1 MNELRI
7 IGTQKFMGIEIPIV
21 EGGFGEDCRI
31 SFDKTIADIHG
42 VSPSEI
48 RKSIN
53 RLIKRGRLK
62 ESVDYIQLVNSLPV
76 EILNEMLLT
85 IGIRKQDIT
94 KAKEI
99 FIMSERGYSK
109 LIKAMDDDT
118 SWDVMDK
125 FIDEY
130 FSMREVINSDVN
142 KKAHL
147 LLMIYNGGQ
156 DGILASKELA
166 QLEVQEATAPLIA
179 ENNELKPKAEFHDA
193 VHISI
198 NSISIGKFS
207 GVLQK
212 NPLFRKFGRN
222 KLFQW
227 LRDNDYLC
235 ICGDLRN
242 KPTQRALSGGYMDY
256 DEYVTDN
263 GYGKTITTYKPLITG
278 KGQIYFTEK
287 LIKEFGEVHE

>member
-1 MNELRI
+1 MNELKNN
-7 IGTQKFMGIEIPIV
+7 GTQIFMGIEIPII
-21 EGGFGEDCRI
+21 EGGFGENQKVI
-31 SFDKTIADIHG
+31 LAKTISQIHG
-42 VSPSEI
+42 QPLKKINQLINENIDEFEFGVDILDLKSGYLESTEFLLNFMNRQSISNSTNIYLLSEQGYMLLVGFMKTEQSKKI
-48 RKSIN
+48 RK
-53 RLIKRGRLK
+53 
-62 ESVDYIQLVNSLPV
+62 
-76 EILNEMLLT
+76 
-85 IGIRKQDIT
+85 
-94 KAKEI
+94 
-99 FIMSERGYSK
+99 K
-109 LIKAMDDDT
+109 LRR
-118 SWDVMDK
+118 
-125 FIDEY
+125 EY
-130 FSMREVINSDVN
+130 FAMREVINSDVN

-156 DGILASKELA
+156 DGILASKELT

-193 VHISI
+193 VHTSI

-278 KGQIYFTEK
+278 KGHIYFTEK

>member
-1 MNELRI
+1 MNELKNN
-7 IGTQKFMGIEIPIV
+7 GTQIFMGIEIPII
-21 EGGFGEDCRI
+21 EGGFGENQKVI
-31 SFDKTIADIHG
+31 LAKTISQIHG
-42 VSPSEI
+42 QPLKKINQLINENIDEFEFGVDILDLKSGYLESTEFLLNFMNRQSEQGYMLLVGFMKTEQSKKI
-48 RKSIN
+48 RK
-53 RLIKRGRLK
+53 
-62 ESVDYIQLVNSLPV
+62 
-76 EILNEMLLT
+76 
-85 IGIRKQDIT
+85 
-94 KAKEI
+94 
-99 FIMSERGYSK
+99 K
-109 LIKAMDDDT
+109 LRR
-118 SWDVMDK
+118 
-125 FIDEY
+125 EY
-130 FSMREVINSDVN
+130 FAMREVINSDVN

-156 DGILASKELA
+156 DGILASKELT

-193 VHISI
+193 VHTSI

>member
-1 MNELRI
+1 MNRQSISNSTNIYLLSEQGYMLLV
-7 IGTQKFMGIEIPIV
+7 GFM
-21 EGGFGEDCRI
+21 
-31 SFDKTIADIHG
+31 KTEQ
-42 VSPSEI
+42 SKKI
-48 RKSIN
+48 RK
-53 RLIKRGRLK
+53 
-62 ESVDYIQLVNSLPV
+62 
-76 EILNEMLLT
+76 
-85 IGIRKQDIT
+85 
-94 KAKEI
+94 
-99 FIMSERGYSK
+99 K
-109 LIKAMDDDT
+109 LRR
-118 SWDVMDK
+118 
-125 FIDEY
+125 EY
-130 FSMREVINSDVN
+130 FAMREVINSDVN

-156 DGILASKELA
+156 DGILASKELT

-193 VHISI
+193 VHTSI